1 MKSYFLRSVT
11 AVSMLFLASAAP
23 RALADV
29 RLPKVIGSQM
39 VLQRDRPLPI
49 WGWADPGEAV
59 RVRLDEAVAR
69 ATADSQGHWIVVLPA
84 VKADG
89 KTHVLAV
96 RGNNEIV
103 LTDIL
108 IGDVWL
114 GSGQSNMEMGI
125 TRCDT
130 AATEIAAANCPRIR
144 LLLVPKTSSDR
155 PARDVR
161 ASWAV
166 CSPKT
171 IVAGGWGGFSAALY
185 YFGRQLQ
192 RELDV
197 PVGLVE
203 MRLGRLGDRTLDR
216 RGKGRRHV
224 QRLDRPR
231 QTARHSGRDLVPGRD
246 ERLATQWHGLLWKD
260 AGADWGL
267 AAGVGL

>member
-1 MKSYFLRSVT
+1 M
-11 AVSMLFLASAAP
+11 
-23 RALADV
+23 
-29 RLPKVIGSQM
+29 
-39 VLQRDRPLPI
+39 
-49 WGWADPGEAV
+49 
-59 RVRLDEAVAR
+59 RLDEAVAR
-69 ATADSQGHWIVVLPA
+69 ATADSQGHWIVALPA

-125 TRCDT
+125 TRCDK
-130 AATEIAAANCPRIR
+130 AATEIAAANCPKIR

-203 MRLGRLGDRTLDR
+203 C
-216 RGKGRRHV
+216 
-224 QRLDRPR
+224 
-231 QTARHSGRDLVPGRD
+231 
-246 ERLATQWHGLLWKD
+246 
-260 AGADWGL
+260 AGAARRSNPGSPGKRP
-267 AAGVGL
+267 AACTTA